1 MENLNRLLAMNAKLY
16 SDFNKDVNLN
26 KPQRD
31 LMNKFLE
38 LKSLRQDEINKSQS
52 FLEKW
57 YPALSQEKGT
67 KVIADTVGYTRMQN
81 LLSEKMESLDK
92 NDPEYLSKYI
102 NYSNLAFRDV
112 IKRLDNVQNEI
123 TKAVEQRLK
132 DAKMEKDKEEDIGSL
147 YYASLVAKLKDRS
160 AFSSK
165 NDEVMSKIKGELSLI
180 DKGTSSKTEVSES
193 EPSPTSSKETP
204 TEFVANKL
212 ETEMPSYMDP
222 ED

>member
-1 MENLNRLLAMNAKLY
+1 
-16 SDFNKDVNLN
+16 
-26 KPQRD
+26 
-31 LMNKFLE
+31 
-38 LKSLRQDEINKSQS
+38 
-52 FLEKW
+52 
-57 YPALSQEKGT
+57 
-67 KVIADTVGYTRMQN
+67 MQN

-180 DKGTSSKTEVSES
+180 EKGTSSKTEVSES
-193 EPSPTSSKETP
+193 EPSTTSSKETP

>member
-1 MENLNRLLAMNAKLY
+1 
-16 SDFNKDVNLN
+16 
-26 KPQRD
+26 
-31 LMNKFLE
+31 
-38 LKSLRQDEINKSQS
+38 
-52 FLEKW
+52 
-57 YPALSQEKGT
+57 
-67 KVIADTVGYTRMQN
+67 MQN

-92 NDPEYLSKYI
+92 NEPEYLSKYI

-180 DKGTSSKTEVSES
+180 EKGTSSKTEVSES
-193 EPSPTSSKETP
+193 EPSTTSSKETP

>member
-1 MENLNRLLAMNAKLY
+1 
-16 SDFNKDVNLN
+16 
-26 KPQRD
+26 
-31 LMNKFLE
+31 
-38 LKSLRQDEINKSQS
+38 
-52 FLEKW
+52 
-57 YPALSQEKGT
+57 
-67 KVIADTVGYTRMQN
+67 
-81 LLSEKMESLDK
+81 
-92 NDPEYLSKYI
+92 
-102 NYSNLAFRDV
+102 
-112 IKRLDNVQNEI
+112 
-123 TKAVEQRLK
+123 
-132 DAKMEKDKEEDIGSL
+132 MEKDKEEDIGSL

-180 DKGTSSKTEVSES
+180 EKGTSSKTDVSES

>member
-1 MENLNRLLAMNAKLY
+1 
-16 SDFNKDVNLN
+16 
-26 KPQRD
+26 
-31 LMNKFLE
+31 
-38 LKSLRQDEINKSQS
+38 
-52 FLEKW
+52 
-57 YPALSQEKGT
+57 
-67 KVIADTVGYTRMQN
+67 MQN

-193 EPSPTSSKETP
+193 EPSTTSSKETP